1 MIANGSHGKYS
12 LIDFQIACILSGT
25 WKYFSHYLS
34 KYRKFGLR
42 KKMLNFIKPL
52 EFSLKL

>member
-25 WKYFSHYLS
+25 WKYFSHYVS
-34 KYRKFGLR
+34 KYRKFGKR
-42 KKMLNFIKPL
+42 
-52 EFSLKL
+52 